1 MRAKTRTTKNANGL
15 GNIYWREERQRWEG
29 RKTVGFDKDG
39 KQIRRTVTGKTQQ
52 EVSKKLS
59 KVDKASSVHG
69 LKINPTVKDWTEHW
83 LNEICASDSTKN
95 STRLH
100 KYQIMKNYV
109 LPHIGNI
116 KLQSLHHRDISVMLK
131 EIQHGVKRDGTKY
144 IRSAQTQRSALKVLR
159 QCLSMAVR
167 HEVIDKNYA
176 SPVYVDGIKSESS
189 QRRAMNKSEAQ
200 ILLSYVNENCH
211 STHQGIIH
219 LLLSKGLRRGEVLAL
234 SWNDLDFKTR
244 NLTIRQ
250 NLTRSP
256 IKNNEGLIAPT
267 EKGRI
272 LSELQIGTTKTK
284 KSSRTVELPK
294 EVISILKIHKQFQ
307 DETRLDFEEREQMT
321 FGGSWSRANL
331 IFTNEAGTPL
341 DPDNFTSDFRRIV
354 KSAGLIPSDGKS
366 WTVHEMRH
374 TCASLLIQAGVPILE
389 ISEMLGHESIKITLD
404 IYGHL
409 FPESRSNTANKASE
423 ILYS

>member
-1 MRAKTRTTKNANGL
+1 MRTKTRTSKNANGL
-15 GNIYWREERQRWEG
+15 GNIYWREDRQRWEG

-59 KVDKASSVHG
+59 KVEKSSMVQG
-69 LKINPTVKDWTEHW
+69 LKLNPTVKDWTEHW
-83 LNEICASDSTKN
+83 LNEICATDSTKN

-100 KYQIMKNYV
+100 KHQIMKNYV

-116 KLQSLHHRDISVMLK
+116 KLQSLHHRDVSMMLRK
-131 EIQHGVKRDGTKY
+131 IQSDGK
-144 IRSAQTQRSALKVLR
+144 SAQTQRSALKVLR
-159 QCLSMAVR
+159 QCLSLAVR

-189 QRRAMNKSEAQ
+189 QRRAMNKTEAQ
-200 ILLSYVNENCH
+200 QLLAYVNEHCH

-256 IKNNEGLIAPT
+256 IKNDEGLIAPMAN
-267 EKGRI
+267 GQI
-272 LSELQIGTTKTK
+272 PSELQIGTTKTK

-294 EVISILKIHKQFQ
+294 EVISILKLHKQLQ
-307 DETRLDFEEREQMT
+307 DQTQKDFEELEKMN
-321 FGGSWSRANL
+321 FGGKWSRANL
-331 IFTNEAGTPL
+331 IFTTDAGTPL

-354 KSAGLIPSDGKS
+354 KSAGLNPNDGKA